1 MTRGGKLV
9 KLKRSCSVGSFLNEP
24 KKNQE
29 TETRAAF
36 TDACVHL
43 KSSPEG
49 LFEDERHLI
58 QHSEPQPADRLPLY
72 RWKLWRESYAPIL
85 GGLLEDAEGDGDD
98 ERVANEHLAVVAHR
112 AHAAVGAQ
120 LRV

>member
-1 MTRGGKLV
+1 MTHAKSQRVTRGGKLV

-58 QHSEPQPADRLPLY
+58 QHAEPQPADRLPLY

-85 GGLLEDAEGDGDD
+85 GGLGVQKVRLERPSAKE
-98 ERVANEHLAVVAHR
+98 
-112 AHAAVGAQ
+112 
-120 LRV
+120 